1 MDLNNKLLTQKGT
14 IENPLTGELGKGG
27 TAAGTTHFGN
37 IIVSILNVM
46 IIAGAVM
53 LLIMIVWS
61 GIAWISSGADK
72 ERLQGARQR
81 LINAI
86 VGFIILISVFAI
98 ANFIGSI
105 FGLGWFQD
113 LKIPL
118 PTTGGKI

>member
-1 MDLNNKLLTQKGT
+1 MNLNNKLLALKGT
-14 IENPLTGELGKGG
+14 IENPLAGELGKGG
-27 TAAGTTHFGN
+27 TEEGTALIGD

-72 ERLQGARQR
+72 ARFQGAKQR
-81 LINAI
+81 LTNAI
-86 VGFIILISVFAI
+86 IGFVVLICVFAI

-113 LKIPL
+113 LKINV
-118 PTTGGKI
+118 PTAG